1 MYRDSVGRLSFGD
14 VIEAPW
20 LFDVYVRHDSAAL
33 SQINLKQGKVGY
45 EKRTEAPR
53 TTDYNV
59 SAQATMDPTDV
70 VLTTGTNRLAIVL
83 TDDCELATLAG
94 ERTEEGAS
102 WGPRGRIVL
111 AALRASDDDAVR
123 IQRGELNDPDGGRR
137 KDPPLGFFGL
147 PADAARQI
155 PPALVDFNRL
165 FCVQTKSLI
174 GNDAVTPH
182 RVIAAL
188 DDVEQ
193 EKLARAFAAHL
204 LRVGPVAARMA
215 VKKLSQLWT
224 AAGDAERLRALRAG
238 SEWGDQD
245 KGNAAAAIARVLEEA
260 WVLGVP
266 IFNLIDDASIRAE
279 APDQSL
285 HLVANSLRDIE
296 RYSREALRL
305 LEAGGYVAPDNA

>member
-1 MYRDSVGRLSFGD
+1 MYRDPTDRLSFGD
-14 VIEAPW
+14 VVEAPW

-33 SQINLKQGKVGY
+33 SQINLKQGRIGY
-45 EKRTEAPR
+45 EKRTEPPR

-59 SAQATMDPTDV
+59 SAQATMDPNDV

-102 WGPRGRIVL
+102 WGPRGRIML

-123 IQRGELNDPDGGRR
+123 VQRGEAEDAGSGRR
-137 KDPPLGFFGL
+137 KDPPLGFYGL
-147 PADAARQI
+147 PAYGERQM

-174 GNDAVTPH
+174 GDEGGTPH
-182 RVIAAL
+182 RVVVAL
-188 DDVEQ
+188 DEEEQ

-204 LRVGPVAARMA
+204 LRVGPVAARNA

-224 AAGDAERLRALRAG
+224 AGGDAERLRALRAG
-238 SEWGDQD
+238 SEWGDED

-266 IFNLIDDASIRAE
+266 IFNLIDDAAIRAE
-279 APDQSL
+279 APDRSL
-285 HLVANSLRDIE
+285 RLVADSLRDIE
-296 RYSREALRL
+296 RYAREALRL
-305 LEAGGYVAPDNA
+305 LEAGGYAAEDA

>member
-1 MYRDSVGRLSFGD
+1 MYRDPADRLSFGD
-14 VIEAPW
+14 VVEAPW

-33 SQINLKQGKVGY
+33 SQINLKQGRIGY
-45 EKRTEAPR
+45 EKRTEPPR

-59 SAQATMDPTDV
+59 SAQATMDPNDV

-102 WGPRGRIVL
+102 WGPRGRIML
-111 AALRASDDDAVR
+111 AALRASDEDAVR
-123 IQRGELNDPDGGRR
+123 VQRGEAEDAGSGRR
-137 KDPPLGFFGL
+137 KDPPLGFYGL
-147 PADAARQI
+147 PADGERQM

-174 GNDAVTPH
+174 GDEAGTPH
-182 RVIAAL
+182 RVVVAL
-188 DDVEQ
+188 DEEEQ

-204 LRVGPVAARMA
+204 LRVGPVAARNA
-215 VKKLSQLWT
+215 VRKLSQLWT
-224 AAGDAERLRALRAG
+224 AGGDAERLRALRAG
-238 SEWGDQD
+238 SEWGDED

-266 IFNLIDDASIRAE
+266 IFNLIDDAAIRAE
-279 APDQSL
+279 APDRSL
-285 HLVANSLRDIE
+285 RLVADSLRDIE
-296 RYSREALRL
+296 RYAREALRL
-305 LEAGGYVAPDNA
+305 LEAGGYSAEDA